1 MNKRTILMLLFC
13 FLALLGCKSKKTTVE
28 RTQTS
33 DTLITKSFEYVSQ
46 PIETTIRIDEV
57 CDSLGGVKDFF
68 TTETSGNNQAK
79 VYTKDNTLSIDLL
92 TGMSKTKTD
101 TIYKTK
107 FKDVYKDREVIK
119 YRTPFW
125 HYLAHIIFLIL
136 LLLYVRRYIF

>member
-1 MNKRTILMLLFC
+1 MLLFC

-33 DTLITKSFEYVSQ
+33 DTLITKSLEYISQ
-46 PIETTIRIDEV
+46 PIKTTIKIDEI
-57 CDSLGGVKDFF
+57 CDSLGTVRNFRQV
-68 TTETSGNNQAK
+68 ETSGGNQAK

-101 TIYKTK
+101 TIYKTE

-119 YRTPFW
+119 YKTPFW
-125 HYLAHIIFLIL
+125 MWVSIIGLSLLVIL
-136 LLLYVRRYIF
+136 LAYILFKPRFF